1 MVGTPMYGKIQELK
15 TKGYSKRRAAR
26 ELNIDK
32 RTVGR
37 YWDMNDESYARYVLD
52 CKERAKI
59 LDQYRDFII
68 SELEKHH
75 DINSAIMDAHL
86 REKFPE
92 FSPSYRSVRLY
103 VANLREEL
111 GFPTQTKI
119 RQFCEVEELPMG
131 FQAQVDMGQKSL
143 PDMYGKNV
151 KIYIFAMVMSC
162 SRKKFVYFQDKPF
175 TAEDF
180 IKAHDLAFRYY
191 GGRTTEIVYDQD
203 RVMTVSEN
211 AGDLILTEAFEN
223 YYRYAGFSIRLCR
236 GHDPQSKGKI
246 EAVVK
251 YVKGNFLT
259 CRTYFGISQ
268 LNSEGLA
275 WLDRTANAKIHDTT
289 KMVPDYVFAEELKH
303 LKSAPLLSE
312 PVLPKTAAIRKSN
325 VVPYRQ
331 NRYEVP
337 KGTYMPGRCARIEAD
352 EAEGKVRFY
361 DSITGE
367 FLVEHG
373 LETNGVGRLVQ
384 IPKNA
389 DRFRETKYDS
399 LKVKVLEGFGGL
411 ESAEMYIERIM
422 ERYPRYIRDQLSI
435 INKAQEIYGKDE
447 LKAALT
453 YCIERDLFSATDF
466 RDTLEYFRQE
476 SAGERYNESDIK
488 LPVKYSMV
496 TAQQRD
502 ISAYVSATAGGAGL

>member
-1 MVGTPMYGKIQELK
+1 
-15 TKGYSKRRAAR
+15 
-26 ELNIDK
+26 
-32 RTVGR
+32 
-37 YWDMNDESYARYVLD
+37 
-52 CKERAKI
+52 
-59 LDQYRDFII
+59 
-68 SELEKHH
+68 
-75 DINSAIMDAHL
+75 
-86 REKFPE
+86 
-92 FSPSYRSVRLY
+92 
-103 VANLREEL
+103 
-111 GFPTQTKI
+111 
-119 RQFCEVEELPMG
+119 
-131 FQAQVDMGQKSL
+131 
-143 PDMYGKNV
+143 
-151 KIYIFAMVMSC
+151 
-162 SRKKFVYFQDKPF
+162 
-175 TAEDF
+175 
-180 IKAHDLAFRYY
+180 
-191 GGRTTEIVYDQD
+191 
-203 RVMTVSEN
+203 
-211 AGDLILTEAFEN
+211 
-223 YYRYAGFSIRLCR
+223 
-236 GHDPQSKGKI
+236 
-246 EAVVK
+246 
-251 YVKGNFLT
+251 
-259 CRTYFGISQ
+259 
-268 LNSEGLA
+268 
-275 WLDRTANAKIHDTT
+275 
-289 KMVPDYVFAEELKH
+289 
-303 LKSAPLLSE
+303 
-312 PVLPKTAAIRKSN
+312 
-325 VVPYRQ
+325 
-331 NRYEVP
+331 
-337 KGTYMPGRCARIEAD
+337 MPGRCARIEAD